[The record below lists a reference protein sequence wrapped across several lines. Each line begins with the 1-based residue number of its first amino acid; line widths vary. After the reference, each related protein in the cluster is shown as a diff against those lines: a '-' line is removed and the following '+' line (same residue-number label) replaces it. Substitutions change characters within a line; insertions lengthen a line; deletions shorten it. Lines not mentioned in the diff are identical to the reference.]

1 MRTVGPRPGRW
12 GGPADAERTG
22 RGGEDGRASEPA
34 GHTRRG
40 PRPGLSSGR
49 GPRGPPVTGQPG
61 SGCSPPPGG
70 RRRLAGGDPCPGTAS
85 PLLPG
90 HRRPMPPRNA
100 WPLSPSAAREAGQDA
115 SSLSGFP
122 NEQATNRR
130 DGAGAGRAASKPLR
144 SRVRAGPRPSVPSP
158 PTRRAPSWS
167 LLSQPSVSCSRGVR
181 TAASSPA
188 RSTTSDEPRRPRGGG
203 LAGGVRC

>member
-1 MRTVGPRPGRW
+1 MRTVGPQPGRW

-34 GHTRRG
+34 GHTRHG

-61 SGCSPPPGG
+61 SGCSPPPSR
-70 RRRLAGGDPCPGTAS
+70 RRRLAGSDPCPGTAS

-115 SSLSGFP
+115 SPLSGFP